1 MIKILKISG
10 LVIVLGLVIIQFF
23 PPEKDTTEEVPVT
36 DFVNNFDVPEKV
48 QHVLRDACYDC
59 HSNNTRYPWYSKVQ
73 PVGWYL
79 QNHINKAKEDLNFSE
94 FGNYSDR
101 QQNSKINGIINQV
114 REDEMPLPAYTL
126 MHRDARLSEEDK
138 KAFIDYMDSIKGY

>member
-1 MIKILKISG
+1 M
-10 LVIVLGLVIIQFF
+10 VIVLGLVIIQFF

>member
-1 MIKILKISG
+1 M
-10 LVIVLGLVIIQFF
+10 VIVLGLVIIQFF
-23 PPEKDTTEEVPVT
+23 PPEKDTTEEVPAT
-36 DFVNNFDVPEKV
+36 DFANNYDVPEKV
-48 QHVLRDACYDC
+48 QHILRTACYDC

-101 QQNSKINGIINQV
+101 RQNSKISGIINQV
-114 REDEMPLPAYTL
+114 RDDKMPLPAYTL
-126 MHRDARLSEEDK
+126 MHRDARLSADDK
-138 KAFIDYMDSIKGY
+138 KAFIDYMESLKKY

>member
-1 MIKILKISG
+1 M
-10 LVIVLGLVIIQFF
+10 VIVLGLMIIQFF
-23 PPEKDTTEEVPVT
+23 PPEKDSTEEVPAT

-101 QQNSKINGIINQV
+101 RQNSKINGIINQV
-114 REDEMPLPAYTL
+114 RDDEMPLPAYTL